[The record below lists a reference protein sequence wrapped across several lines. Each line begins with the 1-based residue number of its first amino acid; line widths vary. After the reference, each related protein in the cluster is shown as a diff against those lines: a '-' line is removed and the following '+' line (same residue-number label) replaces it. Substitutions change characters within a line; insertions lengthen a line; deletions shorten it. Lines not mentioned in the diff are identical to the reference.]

1 MEVDG
6 IIRTEV
12 VSGNR
17 IDSADIDLHVWANG
31 LTKPFKKMI

>member
-12 VSGNR
+12 VSGNQ
-17 IDSADIDLHVWANG
+17 IDSADID
-31 LTKPFKKMI
+31 